1 MLESHFVI
9 FHVVVGDI
17 NRGVL
22 VRYIYYILFII
33 YIYYILYTRTEQKM
47 TIWQSDN
54 LTFFVMVEKWMPHW
68 QMDDFN
74 KDWWMTSVKTN
85 KWHSYRCVCARIS
98 FVRVCECHLFVFA
111 KMKKRCLRNKK
122 KSHFYW
128 QTHHQSPEG
137 TMRPQAGGGVSGA
150 NGTPADGVQP
160 LPKPRRGDRLFR
172 HPSTFWVCHSFG
184 VPFGV
189 FHISRGSVLSGLHRL
204 PVVFRPFG
212 TLVVRLRIVVKKCL
226 RNKKKSHFYW
236 QPRPYYSNFA
246 LFFMFNP

>member
-1 MLESHFVI
+1 MNSVLTDGWFQQTLMGDFRNDKQMTLVQMCVRAYIFRACVRVSFV
-9 FHVVVGDI
+9 GECR
-17 NRGVL
+17 NEKKL
-22 VRYIYYILFII
+22 L
-33 YIYYILYTRTEQKM
+33 TEQ
-47 TIWQSDN
+47 
-54 LTFFVMVEKWMPHW
+54 
-68 QMDDFN
+68 
-74 KDWWMTSVKTN
+74 
-85 KWHSYRCVCARIS
+85 
-98 FVRVCECHLFVFA
+98 
-111 KMKKRCLRNKK
+111 K

-128 QTHHQSPEG
+128 QPHHQSPEG

-212 TLVVRLRIVVKKCL
+212 TLVVRLRIVVKKML
-226 RNKKKSHFYW
+226 TEQKKI
-236 QPRPYYSNFA
+236 A
-246 LFFMFNP
+246 LLLTAASPL